1 MMSLKP
7 EQKRRLAAEQAIYR
21 RGFNNFREVA
31 DECNIHA
38 KRVESNATFNR
49 LAIQQYVGCQTNL
62 SMKRL
67 KILAEVLGIT
77 NYQELDEVF
86 TAPRR
91 RGEGEYWLG
100 ENGNRVKDIDM
111 VMMDRF
117 SRYDRYDRR

>member
-1 MMSLKP
+1 MIALKP

-21 RGFNNFREVA
+21 KGFNNFREVA
-31 DECNIHA
+31 DACNIQA
-38 KRVESNATFNR
+38 KKAESNATFNR
-49 LAIQQYVGCQTNL
+49 LCIQQYVGCHTNL

-67 KILAEVLGIT
+67 KILAELLGVT

-111 VMMDRF
+111 SMMDRF
-117 SRYDRYDRR
+117 NRY